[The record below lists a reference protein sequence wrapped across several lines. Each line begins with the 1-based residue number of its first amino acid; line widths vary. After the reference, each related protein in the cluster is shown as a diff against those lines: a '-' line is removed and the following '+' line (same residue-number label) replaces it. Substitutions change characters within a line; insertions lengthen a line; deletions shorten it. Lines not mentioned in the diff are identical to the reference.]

1 MSTQAQT
8 PFAQP
13 LFGRL
18 PIVVRGRNARYI
30 GGVLALAAAYYGAA
44 KAGQALRYTGSVS
57 AVWPPAGLGIGALYL
72 FGLRWWPGVFL
83 GDLVA
88 NLELLLGHDPLPLGS
103 LVGQQL
109 GNMAEILI
117 GAALMRR
124 LIGPRAGLDRIDQ
137 VTGLFLALAVATAI
151 SATIGTFSMLA
162 GGVITTSELTIFW
175 RTWWLGDLSGSLIV
189 VPLLIVWIRDPRAA
203 WRRVCTW
210 EGGLLL
216 LAVSTLPAVAVSS
229 DATVTYVVFPVL
241 IWAATRFRAPGA
253 TLAVAIVAGMTI
265 GMTAHHLGPFARQQ
279 IDSRTLG
286 TQLYICVAALT
297 TLFLAALVAERERST
312 AALMEAKRDQGE
324 AAIEERHRIARDLH
338 DSVSQALFSTIL
350 QTRTAEKAL
359 QNHDVGPSGR
369 LAEALAAIG
378 DLTKGAQ
385 SEMRGLIFELRRDP
399 VENGLLAALSEYA
412 EVLFAGTGPEIAVA
426 GPVGRLPLARD
437 SEAELFGIG
446 REALTNIG
454 KHADAANASVRVDVL
469 EDLILLE
476 ISDDGHG
483 FDQER
488 REPAHYGLDSMLSRA
503 RDIGAALDIFSSPG
517 VGTVIR
523 IEVPLAADLDGGT

>member
-1 MSTQAQT
+1 MSTQVQPA
-8 PFAQP
+8 FSQP
-13 LFGRL
+13 LLGRL
-18 PIVVRGRNARYI
+18 TSVVRGRNARYV

-44 KAGQALRYTGSVS
+44 KAGQALRYTGSV
-57 AVWPPAGLGIGALYL
+57 AALWPPAGLGIGALYL
-72 FGLRWWPGVFL
+72 WGLRWWPGVFL

-88 NLELLLGHDPLPLGS
+88 NLELLFGHDPLPLGS

-109 GNMAEILI
+109 GNMAEILV
-117 GAALMRR
+117 GAALLRK
-124 LIGPRAGLDRIDQ
+124 LIGSRAGLDRIDQ
-137 VTGLFLALAVATAI
+137 VTGMLLALAAATAI
-151 SATIGTFSMLA
+151 SATVGTLSMLA
-162 GGVITTSELTIFW
+162 GGVITTSELTTFW
-175 RTWWLGDLSGSLIV
+175 RTWWLGDLSGSLVV
-189 VPLLIVWIRDPRAA
+189 VPFMIVWIRAPRAA

-216 LAVSTLPAVAVSS
+216 LAVSTLPAVTVSS
-229 DATVTYVVFPVL
+229 DATVTYIVFPLL

-253 TLAVAIVAGMTI
+253 TLAMAIVAGMTI

-312 AALMEAKRDQGE
+312 AALMDAKRDQGD

-369 LAEALAAIG
+369 LADALAAIG
-378 DLTKGAQ
+378 ELTKGAQ

-399 VENGLLAALSEYA
+399 VENGLVAALNEYA
-412 EVLFAGTGPEIAVA
+412 EHLFAGPDPDITVA
-426 GPVGRLPLARD
+426 GPVGRLPVAPEA
-437 SEAELFGIG
+437 EAELFGIG

-469 EDLILLE
+469 DDLILLE
-476 ISDDGHG
+476 ISDDGQG

-488 REPAHYGLDSMLSRA
+488 LEPAHYGLESMLGRA
-503 RDIGAALDIFSSPG
+503 SEIGATLDIFSSAG
-517 VGTVIR
+517 AGTVIR
-523 IEVPLAADLDGGT
+523 IEVPLAADRDGA

>member
-1 MSTQAQT
+1 MSTQVQPA
-8 PFAQP
+8 FSQP
-13 LFGRL
+13 LLGRL
-18 PIVVRGRNARYI
+18 TSVVRGRNARYV

-44 KAGQALRYTGSVS
+44 KAGQALRYTGSV
-57 AVWPPAGLGIGALYL
+57 AALWPPAGLGIGALYL
-72 FGLRWWPGVFL
+72 WGLRWWPGVFL

-88 NLELLLGHDPLPLGS
+88 NLELLFGHDPLPLGS

-109 GNMAEILI
+109 GNMAEILV
-117 GAALMRR
+117 GAALLRK
-124 LIGPRAGLDRIDQ
+124 LIGSRAGLDRIDQ
-137 VTGLFLALAVATAI
+137 VTAMLLALAAATAI
-151 SATIGTFSMLA
+151 SATVGTLSMLA
-162 GGVITTSELTIFW
+162 GGVITTSELTTFW
-175 RTWWLGDLSGSLIV
+175 RTWWLGDLSGSLVV
-189 VPLLIVWIRDPRAA
+189 VPFMIVWIRAPRAA

-216 LAVSTLPAVAVSS
+216 LAVSTLPAVTVSS
-229 DATVTYVVFPVL
+229 DATVTYIVFPLL

-253 TLAVAIVAGMTI
+253 TLAMAIVAGMTI

-312 AALMEAKRDQGE
+312 AALMDAKRDQGD

-369 LAEALAAIG
+369 LADALAAIG
-378 DLTKGAQ
+378 ELTKGAQ

-399 VENGLLAALSEYA
+399 VENGLVAALNEYA
-412 EVLFAGTGPEIAVA
+412 EHLFAGTGPTITVA
-426 GPVGRLPLARD
+426 GPVGRLPVAPEA
-437 SEAELFGIG
+437 EAELFGIG

-469 EDLILLE
+469 DDLILLE
-476 ISDDGHG
+476 ISDDGQG

-488 REPAHYGLDSMLSRA
+488 LEPAHYGLESMLGRA
-503 RDIGAALDIFSSPG
+503 SEIGATLDIFSSAG
-517 VGTVIR
+517 AGTVIR
-523 IEVPLAADLDGGT
+523 IEVPLAADRDGA

>member
-1 MSTQAQT
+1 MSTQV
-8 PFAQP
+8 QP
-13 LFGRL
+13 AFSQPRFGRL
-18 PIVVRGRNARYI
+18 TSVVRGRNARYV

-44 KAGQALRYTGSVS
+44 KAGQALRYTGSV
-57 AVWPPAGLGIGALYL
+57 AALWPPAGLGIGALYL
-72 FGLRWWPGVFL
+72 WGLRWWPGVFL

-88 NLELLLGHDPLPLGS
+88 NLELLFGHDPLPRGS
-103 LVGQQL
+103 LIGQQL
-109 GNMAEILI
+109 GNMAEILV
-117 GAALMRR
+117 GAALLRK
-124 LIGPRAGLDRIDQ
+124 LIGSRAGLDRIDQ
-137 VTGLFLALAVATAI
+137 VTGMLLALAAATAI
-151 SATIGTFSMLA
+151 SATVGTLSMLA
-162 GGVITTSELTIFW
+162 GGVITTSELTTFW
-175 RTWWLGDLSGSLIV
+175 RTWWLGDLSGSLVV
-189 VPLLIVWIRDPRAA
+189 VPFMIVWIRAPRAA

-216 LAVSTLPAVAVSS
+216 LAVSTLPAVTVSS
-229 DATVTYVVFPVL
+229 DATVTYIVFPLL

-253 TLAVAIVAGMTI
+253 TLAMAIVAGMTI

-312 AALMEAKRDQGE
+312 AALMDAKRDQGD

-369 LAEALAAIG
+369 LADALAAIG
-378 DLTKGAQ
+378 ELTKGAQ

-399 VENGLLAALSEYA
+399 VENGLVAALNEYA
-412 EVLFAGTGPEIAVA
+412 EHLFAGTGPTITVA
-426 GPVGRLPLARD
+426 GPVGRLPVAPEA
-437 SEAELFGIG
+437 EAELFGIG

-469 EDLILLE
+469 DDLILLE
-476 ISDDGHG
+476 ISDDGQG

-488 REPAHYGLDSMLSRA
+488 LEPAHYGLESMLGRA
-503 RDIGAALDIFSSPG
+503 SEIGATLDIFSSAG
-517 VGTVIR
+517 AGTVIR
-523 IEVPLAADLDGGT
+523 IEVPLAADRDGA